1 MVQDKNRLFIMNSTV
16 EENKLITNRVDAFDQ
31 IAMANQDRLAYD
43 EMGRSTT
50 YGELKAAADSLAAW
64 LDQQSL
70 PDHSPILVF
79 GDHQYEMLASFW
91 AALKTGHSYIPVA
104 ADSALPRLQSILA
117 TGKTRLVLAIEEFP
131 SKQIVVNDPVIDRE
145 ASTPDIHP
153 TVQVDDPTSH
163 PGAAPAYIHFTQDP
177 HGTH

>member
-1 MVQDKNRLFIMNSTV
+1 MVQDKNRLFIMNSNV
-16 EENKLITNRVDAFDQ
+16 EENKLITNLVNAFDQ

-50 YGELKAAADSLAAW
+50 YGELKAAADGLAAW

-104 ADSALPRLQSILA
+104 ADSALPRIQSILD
-117 TGKTRLVLAIEEFP
+117 TGKPSLVLAIDAFP
-131 SKQIVVNDPVIDRE
+131 GDQLVVSAPVIE
-145 ASTPDIHP
+145 G
-153 TVQVDDPTSH
+153 V
-163 PGAAPAYIHFTQDP
+163 
-177 HGTH
+177 